1 MQVVMAIYYLVHNIA
16 FIGWVIHQN
25 QSQVSQVIQG
35 SLTITSRVLAASKV
49 IQMVITQV
57 EELGLSLWDSFNIG
71 CDFLIFC
78 YLLIF
83 VGIFSFFLMLIQIV
97 MKKEQ

>member
-16 FIGWVIHQN
+16 FIGWVIHNN
-25 QSQVSQVIQG
+25 QSQVIQG
-35 SLTITSRVLAASKV
+35 SYTITSRMLAASKV

-83 VGIFSFFLMLIQIV
+83 VGVFSFFLMLIQIV
-97 MKKEQ
+97 MKKEH

>member
-16 FIGWVIHQN
+16 FIGWVIHHN
-25 QSQVSQVIQG
+25 QSQVIQG
-35 SLTITSRVLAASKV
+35 SYTITSMMLAASKV

-83 VGIFSFFLMLIQIV
+83 VGVFSFVLMLIQIV